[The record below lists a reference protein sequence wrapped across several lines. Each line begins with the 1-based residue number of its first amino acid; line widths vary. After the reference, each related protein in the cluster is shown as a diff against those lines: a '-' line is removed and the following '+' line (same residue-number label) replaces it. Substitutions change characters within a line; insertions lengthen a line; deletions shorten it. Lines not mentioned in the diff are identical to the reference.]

1 MKAYNRKQRN
11 DTLFQIGGVQ
21 LAEEINIQT
30 PYITLGQLLKQ
41 ANVTETGGQAKWYL
55 RENTL
60 LVNQEPDDRRGRKL
74 YPGDI
79 VAVPSGERF
88 VINGMGAT
96 D

>member
-1 MKAYNRKQRN
+1 M
-11 DTLFQIGGVQ
+11 
-21 LAEEINIQT
+21 AEEINIQT
-30 PYITLGQLLKQ
+30 PYITLGQVLKETS
-41 ANVTETGGQAKWYL
+41 VVETGGQAKWYL
-55 RENTL
+55 RENTV

-79 VAVPSGERF
+79 VAVPTGERF

>member
-1 MKAYNRKQRN
+1 M
-11 DTLFQIGGVQ
+11 
-21 LAEEINIQT
+21 AEEINIQT

>member
-1 MKAYNRKQRN
+1 
-11 DTLFQIGGVQ
+11 LFQIGGVQ

-55 RENTL
+55 RENTV

>member
-1 MKAYNRKQRN
+1 M
-11 DTLFQIGGVQ
+11 Q
-21 LAEEINIQT
+21 LATEVHIQT
-30 PYITLGQLLKQ
+30 PFITLGQLLK
-41 ANVTETGGQAKWYL
+41 EESIISTGGQAKWCL
-55 RENTL
+55 RENTV

-88 VINGMGAT
+88 VINGMGAEA

>member
-1 MKAYNRKQRN
+1 M
-11 DTLFQIGGVQ
+11 
-21 LAEEINIQT
+21 AEEINIQT

-55 RENTL
+55 RENTV

-79 VAVPSGERF
+79 VAVPSSERF

>member
-1 MKAYNRKQRN
+1 M
-11 DTLFQIGGVQ
+11 
-21 LAEEINIQT
+21 AEEINIQT

-55 RENTL
+55 RENTV

>member
-1 MKAYNRKQRN
+1 M
-11 DTLFQIGGVQ
+11 FQIGGVQ

-55 RENTL
+55 RENTV

>member
-1 MKAYNRKQRN
+1 M
-11 DTLFQIGGVQ
+11 
-21 LAEEINIQT
+21 AEEINIQT

-41 ANVTETGGQAKWYL
+41 ASVTETGGQAKWYL
-55 RENTL
+55 RENTV

-74 YPGDI
+74 YPGDV
-79 VAVPSGERF
+79 VAVPTGERF